1 MLLKDKIS
9 NKTKNCFKK
18 WEALKS
24 IMEISDLL
32 TMFKGLR
39 TKPIPTEANPRG
51 YTDGYHVLH
60 KGRTYTI
67 GPDDVNKYIWDFRRL
82 YPLIDA
88 AFDSSAWHLS
98 QVGFRNHDAI
108 MVYNDLEK
116 HFEGRDA
123 KDVLYHTMNLHRFT
137 AQPKEFDIKEDIV
150 RLDDLF
156 REVDEVTGT
165 PLSDIY
171 KLSYFMCH
179 FQSDTRPGVATRIA
193 TLDFTGCNYNDMFRA
208 IYDLSVVAPVHLQHL
223 KALTKTPK
231 TKKEKSN
238 EICRNFQKGLCKYP
252 DCRYKH
258 VLETAPGTK
267 TQAALPVTPPKKSL
281 PSKTAYPAY
290 ITSEHRRQIG
300 PPAGVVSSTNPTGI
314 SRKQMYALKIFDRAG
329 ALDSSSPDNDPW
341 LSGSIGH
348 AAGSSRVDYP
358 RLLMLRQMSSSSST
372 AASAADPS
380 ESESEE
386 DDMSSTGPFDFKG
399 DPFSPSLDY
408 LGPTDEHP
416 HMYDTD
422 MIVTSYNKHLQ
433 STSDDIRHWVLY
445 VNRHVDMK
453 DRTPTPTLAI
463 FGWANR
469 GPTSSISLARPDIAT
484 GSQHL
489 MHALYML
496 NAQYLNAQASAPSY
510 FGYWEPDQFM
520 TFNPSHPNY
529 KAPGTSGS
537 YVSTVKDISQ
547 YYNFLL
553 TINSLDRPAEETLL
567 MYAGLFL
574 DFCAYCAQS
583 LRYLLDGRPATP
595 ALVRPLR
602 QLILDSIHT
611 MDATQDVDSFSTL
624 CNVLRAIA
632 REVEPN
638 PPDGS
643 SPPPH
648 PTAPLSHKKR
658 RRTADDD
665 ITPIKTKDITRIKF
679 RRFESGKRINQRTSF
694 VPPTPPQPRSS
705 TDSVV
710 FRLMSPPV
718 STSRPRSVL
727 ATPPTVL
734 PTAVTD
740 ASDEPPVHHA
750 NLIVLRSETM
760 LRLSSE
766 RVTIFDSGCSI
777 SGTSNVNALSN
788 ITDCP
793 PMQVQGAF
801 GPSTQPSKRGT
812 LGPLG
817 LEAILLPG
825 LGNQTLVSISQFCA
839 GGTTGA
845 QNVGVFTSDGFRMF
859 RLDTVL
865 PALKLMAEHGHEIV
879 RGTVQEGIY
888 VQEST

>member
-1 MLLKDKIS
+1 
-9 NKTKNCFKK
+9 
-18 WEALKS
+18 
-24 IMEISDLL
+24 
-32 TMFKGLR
+32 
-39 TKPIPTEANPRG
+39 
-51 YTDGYHVLH
+51 
-60 KGRTYTI
+60 
-67 GPDDVNKYIWDFRRL
+67 
-82 YPLIDA
+82 
-88 AFDSSAWHLS
+88 
-98 QVGFRNHDAI
+98 
-108 MVYNDLEK
+108 
-116 HFEGRDA
+116 
-123 KDVLYHTMNLHRFT
+123 
-137 AQPKEFDIKEDIV
+137 
-150 RLDDLF
+150 
-156 REVDEVTGT
+156 
-165 PLSDIY
+165 
-171 KLSYFMCH
+171 
-179 FQSDTRPGVATRIA
+179 
-193 TLDFTGCNYNDMFRA
+193 
-208 IYDLSVVAPVHLQHL
+208 
-223 KALTKTPK
+223 
-231 TKKEKSN
+231 
-238 EICRNFQKGLCKYP
+238 
-252 DCRYKH
+252 
-258 VLETAPGTK
+258 
-267 TQAALPVTPPKKSL
+267 
-281 PSKTAYPAY
+281 
-290 ITSEHRRQIG
+290 
-300 PPAGVVSSTNPTGI
+300 
-314 SRKQMYALKIFDRAG
+314 
-329 ALDSSSPDNDPW
+329 
-341 LSGSIGH
+341 
-348 AAGSSRVDYP
+348 
-358 RLLMLRQMSSSSST
+358 
-372 AASAADPS
+372 
-380 ESESEE
+380 
-386 DDMSSTGPFDFKG
+386 
-399 DPFSPSLDY
+399 
-408 LGPTDEHP
+408 
-416 HMYDTD
+416 
-422 MIVTSYNKHLQ
+422 
-433 STSDDIRHWVLY
+433 
-445 VNRHVDMK
+445 
-453 DRTPTPTLAI
+453 
-463 FGWANR
+463 
-469 GPTSSISLARPDIAT
+469 
-484 GSQHL
+484 
-489 MHALYML
+489 
-496 NAQYLNAQASAPSY
+496 
-510 FGYWEPDQFM
+510 
-520 TFNPSHPNY
+520 
-529 KAPGTSGS
+529 
-537 YVSTVKDISQ
+537 
-547 YYNFLL
+547 
-553 TINSLDRPAEETLL
+553 

-694 VPPTPPQPRSS
+694 VPPTPPQPRPS

-727 ATPPTVL
+727 DTPPTVL

-750 NLIVLRSETM
+750 NLVVLRSETM

>member
-1 MLLKDKIS
+1 
-9 NKTKNCFKK
+9 
-18 WEALKS
+18 
-24 IMEISDLL
+24 
-32 TMFKGLR
+32 
-39 TKPIPTEANPRG
+39 
-51 YTDGYHVLH
+51 
-60 KGRTYTI
+60 
-67 GPDDVNKYIWDFRRL
+67 
-82 YPLIDA
+82 
-88 AFDSSAWHLS
+88 
-98 QVGFRNHDAI
+98 
-108 MVYNDLEK
+108 
-116 HFEGRDA
+116 
-123 KDVLYHTMNLHRFT
+123 
-137 AQPKEFDIKEDIV
+137 
-150 RLDDLF
+150 
-156 REVDEVTGT
+156 
-165 PLSDIY
+165 
-171 KLSYFMCH
+171 
-179 FQSDTRPGVATRIA
+179 
-193 TLDFTGCNYNDMFRA
+193 
-208 IYDLSVVAPVHLQHL
+208 
-223 KALTKTPK
+223 
-231 TKKEKSN
+231 
-238 EICRNFQKGLCKYP
+238 
-252 DCRYKH
+252 
-258 VLETAPGTK
+258 
-267 TQAALPVTPPKKSL
+267 
-281 PSKTAYPAY
+281 
-290 ITSEHRRQIG
+290 
-300 PPAGVVSSTNPTGI
+300 
-314 SRKQMYALKIFDRAG
+314 
-329 ALDSSSPDNDPW
+329 
-341 LSGSIGH
+341 
-348 AAGSSRVDYP
+348 
-358 RLLMLRQMSSSSST
+358 
-372 AASAADPS
+372 
-380 ESESEE
+380 
-386 DDMSSTGPFDFKG
+386 
-399 DPFSPSLDY
+399 
-408 LGPTDEHP
+408 
-416 HMYDTD
+416 
-422 MIVTSYNKHLQ
+422 
-433 STSDDIRHWVLY
+433 
-445 VNRHVDMK
+445 
-453 DRTPTPTLAI
+453 
-463 FGWANR
+463 
-469 GPTSSISLARPDIAT
+469 
-484 GSQHL
+484 
-489 MHALYML
+489 
-496 NAQYLNAQASAPSY
+496 
-510 FGYWEPDQFM
+510 
-520 TFNPSHPNY
+520 
-529 KAPGTSGS
+529 
-537 YVSTVKDISQ
+537 
-547 YYNFLL
+547 
-553 TINSLDRPAEETLL
+553 

-611 MDATQDVDSFSTL
+611 MHATQDVDSFSTL
-624 CNVLRAIA
+624 CNVLRA

-648 PTAPLSHKKR
+648 PAAPLSHKKR

-727 ATPPTVL
+727 DTPPTVL

-750 NLIVLRSETM
+750 NLVVLRSETM

-879 RGTVQEGIY
+879 RGTVQ
-888 VQEST
+888 